1 MGWMVA
7 LRGAVTYLREGSV
20 MRNKIAA
27 TMLLGAFGV
36 LVLGSGAAYTQ
47 EHEVGSETEAFTP
60 GEAPGEYRVETEVL
74 HGVLGEEGI
83 SPGLH
88 PLVYAPDDTLL
99 TGGPYGIANH
109 YRMFTTNHRYDDMHA
124 LESDTTLEDPD
135 TLRVHWPSAEDRPF
149 ALTGIYRW
157 VAPGTFDLETIVEAE
172 EELPDFEVFLA
183 SYLSSAFPASAVY
196 AQTGQ
201 EETGF
206 ITAEQEEGVWQVF
219 PRDGEAL
226 AIVQDGRWEIPPS
239 PVDWAVRP
247 DFAEA
252 LIYRR
257 AEDSDLTVAMMGQPE
272 DCFALFSPERGE
284 GHYSMY
290 LSLFGRTIEAGETA
304 STTVRVIV
312 DALDEDALLE
322 RYQDFLDEHSD

>member
-1 MGWMVA
+1 MRHKVA
-7 LRGAVTYLREGSV
+7 AIMLFGAL
-20 MRNKIAA
+20 
-27 TMLLGAFGV
+27 GV
-36 LVLGSGAAYTQ
+36 LVLASGVAHAEEDNVEASIFTQ
-47 EHEVGSETEAFTP
+47 GETP
-60 GEAPGEYRVETEVL
+60 GEYHVDTETL
-74 HGVLGEEGI
+74 HGTLGEDGR
-83 SPGLH
+83 SFGLH
-88 PLVYAPDDTLL
+88 PLHHAPSGISL
-99 TGGPYGIANH
+99 TGAAFGIGNY
-109 YRMFTTNHRYDDMHA
+109 YRVFTTNQRYDDLRELPVETS
-124 LESDTTLEDPD
+124 LESPD
-135 TLRVHWPSAEDRPF
+135 TVRVHWPATEDQPF
-149 ALTGIYRW
+149 ALTGVYRW
-157 VAPGTFDLETIVEAE
+157 VAPDTLDIETIVEAE
-172 EELPDFEVFLA
+172 ADLPDFDVFLA
-183 SYLSSAFPASAVY
+183 SYLSSAFPASSVY

-201 EETGF
+201 QETGF

-322 RYQDFLDEHSD
+322 RYQDFLDEHSE